1 MAKPAVEIGE
11 TFRKPDSPSIVWI
24 VDRFKLTIGLEHV
37 ELTRLDD
44 PTTRITVSERGRY
57 ANEFAVFC
65 SVGCGARLITLIEA
79 QR

>member
-44 PTTRITVSERGRY
+44 PSGRSSYEPTTRITVS
-57 ANEFAVFC
+57 VD
-65 SVGCGARLITLIEA
+65 TLTNSRFFVRSAAEPG
-79 QR
+79 

>member
-44 PTTRITVSERGRY
+44 PTTRIT
-57 ANEFAVFC
+57 C
-65 SVGCGARLITLIEA
+65 L
-79 QR
+79 Q